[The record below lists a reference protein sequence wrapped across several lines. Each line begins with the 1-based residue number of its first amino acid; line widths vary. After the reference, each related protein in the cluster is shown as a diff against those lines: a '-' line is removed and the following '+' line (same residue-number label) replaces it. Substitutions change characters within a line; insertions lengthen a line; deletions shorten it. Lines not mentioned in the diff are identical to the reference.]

1 MSFQG
6 APIRPARLLL
16 VVLPACTWSGEP
28 TIDVTVVDLWGGA
41 VPGVVVEV
49 VEGPRPS
56 APLVTGWRGVASM
69 PLVPAVTLRVSGDGW
84 LGREVVVRPPE
95 GAARHV
101 EQVELVPEPTE
112 AGFHAIGPG
121 GYARLVPEGVR
132 LAGNAVRSFVGVA
145 SAAAV
150 TLPAGTLKVVFHT
163 PLRRDEVARLDLALH
178 RLRFVE
184 QAEIGTVDGPRVI
197 DVGLWVSDGEVAFDR
212 VQLGEGGENYA
223 FRAEDLPAGA
233 YAFVSMDLLAARLPD
248 DFERIAPEL
257 RVVHPF
263 TLAAR

>member
-1 MSFQG
+1 VSSQG
-6 APIRPARLLL
+6 SPIRPARSLL
-16 VVLPACTWSGEP
+16 VALPACTWSGEP
-28 TIDVTVVDLWGGA
+28 TIDVAVVDLWGGA

-49 VEGPRPS
+49 VEGPPPPV
-56 APLVTGWRGVASM
+56 PLVTGWRGVASL
-69 PLVPAVTLRVSGDGW
+69 PLAPAVTLRVSGAGW
-84 LGREVVVRPPE
+84 LGREVVVRPAD
-95 GAARHV
+95 GVARHV

-112 AGFHAIGPG
+112 PGFHAVGPG
-121 GYARLVPEGVR
+121 GYARLGPEGVR

-145 SAAAV
+145 SASGV
-150 TLPAGTLKVVFHT
+150 VLPAGTLKVVFHT

-184 QAEIGTVDGPRVI
+184 QAEVGTVDGPRVI

-223 FRAEDLPAGA
+223 FRAEALAPGA
-233 YAFVSMDLLAARLPD
+233 YAFVSMDLLAPRLPA
-248 DFERIAPEL
+248 DFERIALEL